1 MMKVLSISAAT
12 ALGVLVGVSAASA
25 QSTMSRETT
34 TTTTTTTQAPVTLA
48 PDVRTRVRQYVVQHR
63 QPSVTIQNRVAVGT
77 VLPPDA
83 QFYPFE
89 GVAGVGAYRYAYIND
104 APVLVDPGSR
114 RIIEVIE

>member
-1 MMKVLSISAAT
+1 MLKVLSISAAT
-12 ALGVLVGVSAASA
+12 ALGVLVGVSAVSA
-25 QSTMSRETT
+25 QSTMSRET

-48 PDVRTRVRQYVVQHR
+48 PDVRTHVRQYVVQHR
-63 QPSVTIQNRVAVGT
+63 QPSVTIHDRVAVGT

>member
-1 MMKVLSISAAT
+1 MKKVLSISAAT
-12 ALGVLVGVSAASA
+12 ALGLLVGVSAVSA

-34 TTTTTTTQAPVTLA
+34 TTTTTTTLA

-63 QPSVTIQNRVAVGT
+63 QPSVTIQDRVAVGT

-83 QFYPFE
+83 QFYPFD
-89 GVAGVGAYRYAYIND
+89 GVVGVGAYRYAYIND
-104 APVLVDPGSR
+104 APVLIDPGSR

>member
-12 ALGVLVGVSAASA
+12 ALGLLVGMSAVSA

-34 TTTTTTTQAPVTLA
+34 TTTTTTRGPVTLA

-63 QPSVTIQNRVAVGT
+63 QPSVTIQDRVVVGT
-77 VLPPDA
+77 VLPPNA
-83 QFYPFE
+83 QFFPFE
-89 GVAGVGAYRYAYIND
+89 GVEGVSAYRYAYIND

-114 RIIEVIE
+114 RIVEIIE